1 MNLIKLYLRSLNI
14 IPFFLFLPILIW
26 GLNTENLQSRI
37 PGIFYVYIVLAYVL
51 SIRIFVIRDRLLIK
65 RRILYHFGAMSKFNA
80 LIVFLFLIGMLAIF
94 FSVYFYDSRVGVN
107 PMILIGMVMLFQGIS
122 QIKKYY
128 LKVNKKVID
137 KFDFEPILIK
147 DVTEIE
153 CLEDKAI
160 VKTEKRKLEVFYNY
174 LHEGEKEQLLEVL
187 EKIQQNKS
195 IEII

>member
-1 MNLIKLYLRSLNI
+1 MNLIKLYLRFLNI

-51 SIRIFVIRDRLLIK
+51 SIRIFVNRDRL
-65 RRILYHFGAMSKFNA
+65 
-80 LIVFLFLIGMLAIF
+80 
-94 FSVYFYDSRVGVN
+94 
-107 PMILIGMVMLFQGIS
+107 
-122 QIKKYY
+122 
-128 LKVNKKVID
+128 
-137 KFDFEPILIK
+137 LIK

-174 LHEGEKEQLLEVL
+174 LHEGK
-187 EKIQQNKS
+187 KNS
-195 IEII
+195 Y